1 MPLPIVPIAG
11 AALIAYAVRRAVRPG
26 RTDQRAEDAL
36 DDMDE
41 GLMVHRPR
49 DRGQTSAGARLKRTI
64 RLGNRAWEIDAG
76 ALARF
81 SIRKV

>member
-1 MPLPIVPIAG
+1 MPLPVVPIAG
-11 AALIAYAVRRAVRPG
+11 AALVAYALRRAVRPG

-41 GLMVHRPR
+41 GLMLHRPK
-49 DRGQTSAGARLKRTI
+49 DRGQTSAAARLKRTI
-64 RLGNRAWEIDAG
+64 RFGKRTWEIDAG